1 MKLSVLRVAGAPD
14 ALRHVI
20 FTSSDQMVPAP
31 VREHGM
37 LQPGRTTTGVHNW
50 SSQIISVISNLMHSL
65 LNNYAPRPL
74 CIAAP

>member
-37 LQPGRTTTGVHNW
+37 LQPGRTTTGVHN
-50 SSQIISVISNLMHSL
+50 
-65 LNNYAPRPL
+65 
-74 CIAAP
+74 